1 MVGGDR
7 PDRAVTEYARY
18 RNAVGRA
25 EVADRVPAYG
35 HRTSLPPIALALGG
49 RSAAGRYSAAWFLV
63 P

>member
-1 MVGGDR
+1 M
-7 PDRAVTEYARY
+7 
-18 RNAVGRA
+18 GRA